1 MAGVDVELAVGV
13 TDDDRY
19 GVRLDDQ
26 VPGQAVRL
34 VGRGLRGRL
43 VWVPDR
49 NQVRH
54 GVIPLCGCDSSGRV

>member
-13 TDDDRY
+13 TDNDRDR
-19 GVRLDDQ
+19 VRFDDQ
-26 VPGQAVRL
+26 VLGQAVCL

-54 GVIPLCGCDSSGRV
+54 V